1 MDDDTPPCKRCAER
15 GLECSP
21 NKSIQDIVV
30 EQARYD
36 IYIYTPASIYTGLQ
50 ALIYALLQV
59 EFSDEPLFLAPSNG
73 PK

>member
-30 EQARYD
+30 EQAKYG
-36 IYIYTPASIYTGLQ
+36 IHLK
-50 ALIYALLQV
+50 
-59 EFSDEPLFLAPSNG
+59 EFELD
-73 PK
+73 